1 MSEKPSISEMR
12 ENPRFLEELG
22 IWEGWL
28 SPLKCAHKTHVLKI
42 EHPELGVYYLEYV
55 PDFIRLKDKGGLD
68 KRLTHT
74 WEFHCIHRW
83 LENYPAEFVRKKE

>member
-22 IWEGWL
+22 TWEGWV

-55 PDFIRLKDKGGLD
+55 PDFIRLKDKGALD
-68 KRLTHT
+68 KRLTHA
-74 WEFHCIHRW
+74 WEFHCVHRW
-83 LENYPAEFVRKKE
+83 LESCGAEFVKKKE